1 MRALS
6 LNRCGLIAAALAFA
20 TGALAAPS
28 AKDRVYTAD
37 QNSNTVSVINPA
49 DNALL
54 GQIKLG
60 NARPEVLSP
69 LYKGELNVHGLGF
82 SPDGKTL
89 VVISV
94 GSNAVTFVDTAT
106 NRVKGTAY
114 IGRSPH
120 EAFFTPRG
128 DEVWAV
134 VRGESHISVIDPKTF
149 KETRRIA
156 TSPGPGMVVFHPKG
170 RLAFVCSSFTPVVE
184 VIDVSRRQVIKKL
197 PVASPFSPFLQLTP
211 DGKEVWLTHK
221 DIGKVTRIDAQN
233 PQVLGTFDT
242 GFITNHI
249 GFAKTDAGTH
259 AYVTVGGEDVVK
271 VFTVGGAPEPV
282 ATIPVGK
289 LPHGIWPSADSSRMY
304 VGLENDD
311 AVAVIDTSAQRVIA
325 TIPVGQAP
333 QALVYVANA
342 APDAAGPN
350 LTPRADRPPAV
361 NVALQAQGNA
371 GKGFVVVRSTGLVD
385 LFEVNL
391 FKLKPQTVYTVYRDD
406 RAEPLAVLQTNDKG
420 MAAGS
425 AIGPLRTHAAR
436 DAAARPYRLLV
447 MEGEAAPAT
456 ATAVMVSAA
465 PAQSSK
471 VD

>member
-1 MRALS
+1 MRK
-6 LNRCGLIAAALAFA
+6 GLAFSQSLAPMVFAFSVAA
-20 TGALAAPS
+20 TAAPS
-28 AKDRVYTAD
+28 AQDRVYTAD
-37 QNSNTVSVINPA
+37 QNTNTVSVINPA
-49 DNALL
+49 DNELL

-60 NARPEVLSP
+60 NARPDVLSP

-89 VVISV
+89 VVVSV

-106 NRVKGTAY
+106 NRVKGTVY

-128 DEVWAV
+128 DEVWVV

-149 KETRRIA
+149 KEKRQIP
-156 TSPGPGMVVFHPKG
+156 TSLGPGMVVFHPNGKF
-170 RLAFVCSSFTPVVE
+170 AFVCSSFTPVLE
-184 VIDVSRRQVIKKL
+184 VVDVRSRRVVKKL

-221 DIGKVTRIDAQN
+221 DIGKVTRVDALD
-233 PQVLGTFDT
+233 PRVLGTFDT

-249 GFAKTDAGTH
+249 GFAKTAAGTH
-259 AYVTVGGEDVVK
+259 AYVTIGGEDVVK
-271 VFTVGGAPEPV
+271 VFTVAAKPELI

-289 LPHGIWPSADSSRMY
+289 LPHGIWPAADSSRMY

-311 AVAVIDTSAQRVIA
+311 AVAVIDTDSNRVIA
-325 TIPVGQAP
+325 TVPVGQAP

-342 APDAAGPN
+342 APGASGAN
-350 LTPRADRPPAV
+350 LTPRGDAPPAV
-361 NVALQAQGNA
+361 NIALQAQGNA
-371 GKGFVVVRSTGLVD
+371 GKGFVVLRSSGLLD
-385 LFEVNL
+385 TFEVNL

-406 RAEPLAVLQTNDKG
+406 RNEPLAVLKTNDKG

-425 AIGPLRTHAAR
+425 VIGPLRTHAR
-436 DAAARPYRLLV
+436 SDADARPYRLLV
-447 MEGEAAPAT
+447 MEGDTAPAV
-456 ATAVMVSAA
+456 AAAEMVSAA
-465 PAQSSK
+465 P
-471 VD
+471 